1 MQVEKQAHK
10 RLEKKTLRD
19 FIRLVFAFFFS
30 LAVLS
35 VYQQLRLY
43 SNGVLDSFLNKSLLL
58 LWLHQLGFTAVISLV
73 LAFLFN
79 FVEGRKAKFGFRLV
93 GGILLLSLVLETL
106 LIEYYVRN
114 YEILGAD
121 ILGTSSAG
129 QVGPYLLIAL
139 VALLA
144 LLPLFYLFYRISKS
158 FYHVISSMYP
168 FTIVLFGLFLATL
181 TSNRRPINENKIQHL
196 AGSIASN
203 LFDFNKYE
211 GAVEYPLLKPH
222 VQKDVLGKYL
232 ELPNEKPNIVILVME
247 GIGSDFV
254 GPKARYPGFT
264 AFLDSMA
271 TQSLYWSN
279 YVSNTGE
286 SAAAIPTLIGSLPF
300 GRNGFTYAERSP
312 GRNTLFS
319 ILKKNGYTTTFNYGG
334 NSALQHLDRFVDE
347 ERVDF
352 VVDKNGFGDKYSLMD
367 KDAAG
372 ISLGYPDQALFKKW
386 NAERILD
393 NKPRLDVF
401 LTLSTKKPYLIP
413 NRGHY
418 IAQVEKHMAQTPLP
432 KRSKKLI
439 TKNKEMFASLIYADE
454 ALKTFFKDFS
464 RHADYANTIFII
476 TGSHNS
482 TDLPQ
487 VDDLG
492 RYRAPLMIYSPL
504 LKAPKTVN
512 SLASHADVLPSV
524 VALLHEKYDL
534 KFPDRE
540 AWLGES
546 LISENVFDS
555 SKAIPLFR
563 GQNNIQDYI
572 YGKHLLSRGTLYG
585 LTTELALSEVDD
597 TGIKKDLAEQFKSFR
612 AINTYVVENNKLM
625 PDSLNLFKRATME
638 FAKEDMVWINSV
650 FNGNDFDK
658 AYASARKLALNHEN
672 DRALL
677 LCHYILAKV
686 PGHADTQIL
695 MGRIH
700 AWQGKYDIAIEI
712 LKEAIRK
719 YPTYADGYAALLDV
733 YFWSDQDTE
742 AMILVEVIERNEI
755 KSKEVAKKIA
765 RAYTR
770 LKSNPEND
778 LNTLRNPQ
786 NIENYL
792 ASL

>member
-1 MQVEKQAHK
+1 MQIGQKTYK
-10 RLEKKTLRD
+10 TLERKTLRD

-30 LAVLS
+30 LMVLS

-58 LWLHQLGFTAVISLV
+58 LWLHQLGFTAIISLF

-79 FVEGRKAKFGFRLV
+79 LIEGKKAKFGFKFVSVL
-93 GGILLLSLVLETL
+93 LLLSLVLETL

-121 ILGTSSAG
+121 ILGASTAV

-139 VALLA
+139 VAFLA

-181 TSNRRPINENKIQHL
+181 TSNRRPINENKTQYL
-196 AGSIASN
+196 VSSIAADV
-203 LFDFNKYE
+203 FDFNKYE
-211 GAVEYPLLKPH
+211 GEVEYPLLKPH
-222 VQKDVLGKYL
+222 TQKDLLGKYL
-232 ELPNEKPNIVILVME
+232 ELKKEKPNLVLVVLE
-247 GIGSDFV
+247 GMGSDFV
-254 GPKARYPGFT
+254 GPKASYPGFT
-264 AFLDSMA
+264 PFLDSLI
-271 TQSLYWSN
+271 TQSLYWKN

-300 GRNGFTYAERSP
+300 GKNGFTYAERSP

-347 ERVDF
+347 ERVDYI
-352 VVDKNGFGDKYSLMD
+352 VDKNGYGDKYSLQEE
-367 KDAAG
+367 DAAG
-372 ISLGYPDQALFKKW
+372 ISLGYPDKALFRKW
-386 NAERILD
+386 NSERILD

-413 NRGHY
+413 DRELY
-418 IAQVEKHMAQTPLP
+418 EEQVEKRTDLLSLP

-439 TKNKEMFASLIYADE
+439 TNKKGMFASLIYADE
-454 ALKTFFKDFS
+454 ALKTFFRDYS
-464 RHADYANTIFII
+464 EHRDYANTIFVI

-487 VDDLG
+487 MDDLG
-492 RYRAPLMIYSPL
+492 RYRVPFIIYSPL
-504 LKAPKTVN
+504 LKTSKTIN
-512 SLASHADVLPSV
+512 SLASHADVLPSL
-524 VALLHEKYDL
+524 VALLNREYDL
-534 KFPDRE
+534 SFPKQE
-540 AWLGES
+540 AWLGKN
-546 LISENVFDS
+546 LISETVFDPT
-555 SKAIPLFR
+555 KAIPLFR

-572 YGKHLLSRGTLYG
+572 YGNHLLSRGSLYTLNG
-585 LTTELALSEVDD
+585 KLSLNEVDD
-597 TGIKKDLAEQFKSFR
+597 ATTKKDVIERFKLFK
-612 AINTYVVENNKLM
+612 AINTYVLENNKLM
-625 PDSLNLFKRATME
+625 PDSLSLFKRATVE

-658 AYASARKLALNHEN
+658 AYAIARKLALEHDSE
-672 DRALL
+672 RALL
-677 LCHYILAKV
+677 LCNYILAKV

-700 AWQGKYDIAIEI
+700 AWQGNYEIAIEI
-712 LKEAIRK
+712 LKEAVRK
-719 YPTYADGYAALLDV
+719 YPSYADGYAALLDV
-733 YFWSDQDTE
+733 YFWSDQDSE
-742 AMILVEVIERNEI
+742 AMVLVEVIERNGI
-755 KSKEVAKKIA
+755 KNKEVAAKVA
-765 RAYTR
+765 RAYAR
-770 LKSNPEND
+770 LKSTPEKD

-786 NIENYL
+786 RIENYL